1 MQIRPAENKD
11 AVAIAEIRERT
22 IRTIVA
28 PLNQYGS
35 DEIEAWASNF
45 SAQRVQEFIEQG
57 NYLVAELEGRVVGFG
72 RLQIESAT
80 EALVRGVFVDADCV
94 GRGIGSALVTELLKL
109 ARTLGIETVELV
121 ATLNARSFYERLGF
135 EFLKQI
141 RHATSNGAMIPGLH
155 MRRRL

>member
-1 MQIRPAENKD
+1 MRIRTAENKD
-11 AVAIAEIRERT
+11 AVAIADIRERT

-28 PLNQYGS
+28 PLNQYS
-35 DEIEAWASNF
+35 ADEIEAWASNF
-45 SAQRVQEFIEQG
+45 SAQHVQAFIEQG

-94 GRGIGSALVTELLKL
+94 GRGIGSALATELLKL
-109 ARTLGIETVELV
+109 AHTLGIESVELV

-141 RHATSNGAMIPGLH
+141 RHATANGAMIPGLH